1 MRFLFLTAILIFPL
15 LAQGQ
20 VVVRYEWQQPDS
32 TQAHT
37 VTVGGTSLTLPA
49 VPLKDGDL
57 DHFLVFLAAGGDTSQ
72 VALVPAPPTLAA
84 VASADVPTPVGVVCA
99 VAVAAVDQ
107 GGSVGVLSPWSEPP
121 TVRAGP
127 PAASGRPVARAVFL
141 GNGSK

>member
-1 MRFLFLTAILIFPL
+1 MKLHWL
-15 LAQGQ
+15 LLVLMFSSVANAQ

-37 VTVGGTSLTLPA
+37 ETVGEVTLSLPA

-57 DHFLVFLAAGGDTSQ
+57 SHFLVFLAAGGDTTQ

-84 VASADVPTPVGVVCA
+84 VASADVPTPVGVPCS

-107 GGSVGVLSPWSEPP
+107 GGSVGVLSPWSEVL

-127 PAASGRPVARAVFL
+127 PAASGRPVARAVHL
-141 GNGSK
+141 GR